1 MRAGGAQGRGM
12 QMRLDEVKCGQSVRI
27 SAVEDAAVRLKLMR
41 LGIAEGTLA
50 VCAQKVFGT
59 VIVACG
65 GQQIAVGRSVAR
77 RVRVTVG

>member
-1 MRAGGAQGRGM
+1 MRRKGGVR
-12 QMRLDEVKCGQSVRI
+12 MRLDEVKCGQAVRI

-50 VCAQKVFGT
+50 VCAEKAFGT

-65 GQQIAVGRSVAR
+65 GQQIAVGRSVAK
-77 RVRVTVG
+77 RVRVTAE